1 MVATLNNC
9 PAANPLSQSVAVAA
23 VYGDLHFEVAA
34 AGDTSNQQEPWLA
47 SFEKLLVLSSPES
60 ASAEASES
68 ARQQLDS
75 QLHVIEEHLAS
86 SGGAHLVGESVTVAD
101 IGMACALQPVL
112 LRTQLSP
119 SALAAFPRTHSWLT
133 ATTSQPQFAGVLGA
147 AHRRVS
153 TDSAAAAP
161 AAAAPAA
168 PVAVAGDAAAAADA
182 AAAPAKAKVN
192 KGKKGPDNSVDAQ
205 KLEEEK
211 KAAKAAA
218 AEAKLAKFNA
228 KQAAS
233 KQPAAAGGGSDK
245 KAAAKAEAEAKRA
258 AEAEEITAM
267 VAAARATPKG
277 DKKDIHA
284 AMPKAYH
291 PQVVEAA
298 WYEWWEECGFF
309 KPDVNSDKPP
319 FVIVIPPPNVTGALH
334 IGHALTNAIQDTIV
348 RWKRMSGYNTLW
360 VPGTDHAGIATQTVV
375 EKKLAREQKLTRH
388 DLGRENFVKEVWKY
402 VDEYGGKICHQ
413 LRRIGSSVDWSRQAF
428 TLDDNLSAAVLE
440 AFVRMHESGVI
451 YRDNRLVNWS
461 VKLRT
466 AVSDIEVDYIDIPKR
481 TFLDVPGYERQV
493 EFGVITS
500 FAYPLEGGDGEIVVA
515 TTRPETMLGDTAV
528 AVHPEDPRYLHLH
541 GRRVVHPVSGR
552 SIPIITDA
560 ELVDMSFGT
569 GAVKITPAH
578 DPNDFATGKRHKLE
592 FISILDDNGCIN
604 DAGGP
609 LFKGQP
615 RFQTRV
621 EIVNFLKEKGLFR
634 GVADNPMRLGLC
646 SRSKDVIEP
655 VCKPQWWVACKGM
668 AEKSTQAVRDGTLEI
683 VPKEFESVWFRWLD
697 NIRDWC
703 ISRQLWWG
711 HRIPAYYVQLEGE
724 SSADR
729 GSPGAPNENMTRWVV
744 GRTHAH
750 ALSIA
755 QARYPGKQV
764 TLLQDEDVLDTWF
777 SSGLFPFSVFQWP
790 QQTADLAKFYPGALL
805 ETGHDILFFWVARMV
820 MMGIQLT
827 GQVPFKTVYLHAMV
841 RDAHGRKMSKSLGN
855 VIDPLNV
862 ISGIS
867 LQGLHDTLEGGN
879 LDPKEVAKAKSGQ
892 VADFPLGIEEC
903 GTDALRFALVSYTTQ
918 ARDINLDIAR
928 VISYRHWCNKLWN
941 AIRFAMMN
949 LPEGYV
955 APSPEEL
962 AARVPS
968 MPPASRWLLSKLS
981 SATAA
986 TIQGLDTYDFS
997 ASTQR
1002 CYSFWQYELCDAATR
1017 DALWAA
1023 LDAGLR
1029 LLHPFMPFVTEE
1041 LWQRLPKSSAQASTR
1056 TIMLAPYPAPVASW
1070 EDAQLEAAYD
1080 GALAVVSKVRSLRS
1094 DYGLLKQRPALYIT
1108 CSDPAKRE
1116 MLQLLAGDIA
1126 TLSYSSDV
1134 HVLSGS
1140 GGPTEGT
1147 VPAGCG
1153 VSILDAVTTLHM
1165 ALVGILDPALE
1176 VQKLEKKAKE
1186 VEGRMEAL
1194 KARMAVPS
1202 YGKTPE
1208 AVRDEEAA
1216 KMVKFETELAVA
1228 NAAIAEMRC
1237 TMVQ

>member
-1 MVATLNNC
+1 MIRG
-9 PAANPLSQSVAVAA
+9 AANILRHVAA
-23 VYGDLHFEVAA
+23 SGSAKGLCGSAPGSASLV
-34 AGDTSNQQEPWLA
+34 EPWLA

-528 AVHPEDPRYLHLH
+528 GWTRGGGGGQGGV
-541 GRRVVHPVSGR
+541 GCPVT
-552 SIPIITDA
+552 PVA
-560 ELVDMSFGT
+560 EEVDL
-569 GAVKITPAH
+569 
-578 DPNDFATGKRHKLE
+578 AT
-592 FISILDDNGCIN
+592 SDV
-604 DAGGP
+604 A
-609 LFKGQP
+609 
-615 RFQTRV
+615 
-621 EIVNFLKEKGLFR
+621 KEEQF
-634 GVADNPMRLGLC
+634 
-646 SRSKDVIEP
+646 
-655 VCKPQWWVACKGM
+655 
-668 AEKSTQAVRDGTLEI
+668 
-683 VPKEFESVWFRWLD
+683 
-697 NIRDWC
+697 
-703 ISRQLWWG
+703 
-711 HRIPAYYVQLEGE
+711 
-724 SSADR
+724 
-729 GSPGAPNENMTRWVV
+729 NMTD
-744 GRTHAH
+744 
-750 ALSIA
+750 I
-755 QARYPGKQV
+755 PNPQV
-764 TLLQDEDVLDTWF
+764 TIYMNGLQTPRRRTALTHPQSPVLVEWGLRF

-827 GQVPFKTVYLHAMV
+827 ESDRSRRRRLSP
-841 RDAHGRKMSKSLGN
+841 
-855 VIDPLNV
+855 
-862 ISGIS
+862 
-867 LQGLHDTLEGGN
+867 
-879 LDPKEVAKAKSGQ
+879 PKERFVTPSKKERGTLNHAGPGHVRLQRLHPALLQLLAVRAVRRLHRAHEADHGAGRGGVAGAAAAK
-892 VADFPLGIEEC
+892 
-903 GTDALRFALVSYTTQ
+903 
-918 ARDINLDIAR
+918 
-928 VISYRHWCNKLWN
+928 
-941 AIRFAMMN
+941 
-949 LPEGYV
+949 
-955 APSPEEL
+955 
-962 AARVPS
+962 
-968 MPPASRWLLSKLS
+968 
-981 SATAA
+981 
-986 TIQGLDTYDFS
+986 
-997 ASTQR
+997 
-1002 CYSFWQYELCDAATR
+1002 AATR